1 MIMYRIRIEKLE
13 EEYWKEENYS
23 KRIVT
28 ELMIPNEMIR
38 DSRIGDEKET
48 LTYIFTTMLAQLD
61 KETFKNI
68 IK

>member
-1 MIMYRIRIEKLE
+1 MYRIRIEKLE